1 MEYTREPIKKITDLR
16 TGEFYVDHSL
26 VIMIPPVFIFVG
38 IIKGKLCFV
47 DAARAARRVQD
58 GVTYTV
64 KQVEDIISKSK
75 LIPLTKV
82 EKAKFLLKVGQ
93 R

>member
-1 MEYTREPIKKITDLR
+1 MALSRKPIKKITDLR

-26 VIMIPPVFIFVG
+26 VIMVPNVLVFEG
-38 IIKGKLCFV
+38 IIKGKLCFNNG
-47 DAARAARRVQD
+47 ASGRAGIA
-58 GVTYTV
+58 YTV
-64 KQVEDIISKSK
+64 KQVEDIISTAK

-82 EKAKFLLKVGQ
+82 EKAKFLLKAGQ